1 MSTHTEPRFGRVITA
16 MVTPMTADGAVDC
29 DAAIALADHLVGN
42 GSDGIV
48 VSGTTGESP
57 TLTVE
62 EKVSLFKAIRGA
74 VGNRAKIIAGT
85 GSYNTAETIE
95 LSRAAERC
103 GVDGLLVVA
112 PYYNKPSQEGLYQ
125 HFMAVADATD
135 TPILLYNVPGR
146 TITNIDAGTVVRLSD
161 HPRIVGVK
169 EASANMTLVGDI
181 VQNTPDD
188 FEVYSGA
195 DEVNLPTL
203 ALGSVGTISVISHL
217 VGNDLAAMYRA
228 FAEGDTAKARQIHL
242 GTLPLTKAM
251 FSFPSPSP
259 TKTAL
264 AMLGIIPGVTVR
276 LPLVEAQEK
285 ERAIV
290 HAALR
295 DYGLLRG

>member
-1 MSTHTEPRFGRVITA
+1 

>member
-1 MSTHTEPRFGRVITA
+1 
-16 MVTPMTADGAVDC
+16 MVTPMTNDGSVDC
-29 DAAIALADHLVGN
+29 DAALRLADHLVKN

-57 TLTVE
+57 TLTHD
-62 EKVSLFKAIRGA
+62 EKVMLFKAIRGA
-74 VGNRAKIIAGT
+74 VGNRAKVIAGT

-103 GVDGLLVVA
+103 GVDGLLVVT

-125 HFMAVADATD
+125 HFLAVADATD
-135 TPILLYNVPGR
+135 TPIMLYNVPGR
-146 TITNIDAGTVVRLSD
+146 TITNIDAGTVVRLAD
-161 HPRIVGVK
+161 HPRIVAIK

-181 VQNTPDD
+181 VQNTPDE

-195 DEVNLPTL
+195 DEVNLPML
-203 ALGSVGTISVISHL
+203 ALGSVGTVSVISHL
-217 VGNDLAAMYRA
+217 VGNDLAEMYRA
-228 FAEGDTAKARQIHL
+228 FLAGDTEKARKLHL
-242 GTLPLTKAM
+242 NTLPITKAI

-264 AMLGIIPGVTVR
+264 SMLEIIPGSTVR
-276 LPLVEAQEK
+276 LPLVEANEK

-290 HAALR
+290 HAALK
-295 DYGLLRG
+295 DYGLMRG

>member
-16 MVTPMTADGAVDC
+16 MVTLMTADGAVDC

>member
-1 MSTHTEPRFGRVITA
+1 MFGRVITA

-29 DAAIALADHLVGN
+29 DAAIRLADHLVEN

-57 TLTVE
+57 TLTVD
-62 EKVSLFKAIRGA
+62 EKVTLFKAIRGA

-125 HFMAVADATD
+125 HFMAVAEATD
-135 TPILLYNVPGR
+135 TPILLYNVPAR

-161 HPRIVGVK
+161 HPRIVGIK

-188 FEVYSGA
+188 FLLYSGA

-228 FAEGDTAKARQIHL
+228 FLSGDTVKAREIHL

-264 AMLGIIPGVTVR
+264 TMLDVIPDATVR